1 MLGFGQIP
9 GINEVSVF
17 LDAKSQGVNTLVLW
31 LSSRPTSFYFAK
43 EFFSPINILVPLRG
57 PERKHLESAQQ
68 LEGGSAGS
76 HTAPLRSNTLSDMSE
91 ALGQKKFFKDF
102 FKKEF

>member
-9 GINEVSVF
+9 GLNEESVF
-17 LDAKSQGVNTLVLW
+17 WTL
-31 LSSRPTSFYFAK
+31 RAK
-43 EFFSPINILVPLRG
+43 ELTHLFCGFPHVQLPFTLPKNFPPINILVPLRG

-68 LEGGSAGS
+68 LEGGSVGS

-91 ALGQKKFFKDF
+91 ALGQKIFLKDF
-102 FKKEF
+102 F